1 MKSARLETPIL
12 DPNEIYDSKYID
24 KKRAVNLISLFDR
37 ENRQFIQ
44 DLIIGPHD
52 QKQLKKLSKAQID
65 KINEENVEM
74 TILAL
79 KALNTFE
86 FDEI

>member
-37 ENRQFIQ
+37 ENR
-44 DLIIGPHD
+44 
-52 QKQLKKLSKAQID
+52 
-65 KINEENVEM
+65 
-74 TILAL
+74 
-79 KALNTFE
+79 
-86 FDEI
+86 